1 MLCFDKHEMWVSHY
15 LSCLA
20 QFISILH
27 DVDEQEVEQ
36 LHVGRAPENWNH
48 GYYDHCTEVLRLKS
62 HSY

>member
-20 QFISILH
+20 KFISILH

-36 LHVGRAPENWNH
+36 LHVGRAPENWN
-48 GYYDHCTEVLRLKS
+48 TEVLRLKS

>member
-20 QFISILH
+20 KFISILH

-36 LHVGRAPENWNH
+36 LHVGRAPEN
-48 GYYDHCTEVLRLKS
+48 
-62 HSY
+62 